1 MKPTVRAAFVTFSE
15 PLEGSLPYLYTD
27 ILGLVTTGI
36 GNLVDPVSLAVSLP
50 WVRPDGTP
58 ASQAEIVADWQRVK
72 AQNCGR
78 YRDPAGCAWHGTSA
92 ICLAHQGHRAARSVT
107 TIRLTPE
114 GVQEVVAR
122 KLEQNDLLLLRRF
135 PEMESWPADAQLAT
149 HSMAWACGPAFNF
162 PRLAEALR
170 ALDFRG
176 ACIHCTISEAGNP
189 GIVPRN
195 AMNRRLYLNAAR
207 VVEWKL
213 DPEEL
218 HWPTDLEDA
227 APTEPELPAAEP
239 VDEPVQEPDGGES
252 RWRATSEAVVDAV
265 RDLVTRRST
274 EGPEE

>member
-1 MKPTVRAAFVTFSE
+1 VKPSVRTAFVAFSE

-78 YRDPAGCAWHGTSA
+78 YRSPEGCAWKGTSGV
-92 ICLAHQGHRAARSVT
+92 CLAHQGHRAARSVT

-114 GVQEVVAR
+114 GVQEVVGR

-135 PEMESWPADAQLAT
+135 PDWESWPADAQLAT
-149 HSMAWACGPAFNF
+149 HSMAWACGPSFVF
-162 PRLAEALR
+162 PQLAAALR
-170 ALDFRG
+170 AQDFRL
-176 ACIHCTISEAGNP
+176 ACTHCTISEAGNP

-195 AMNRRLYLNAAR
+195 VLNRRLYLNAAR

-218 HWPTDLEDA
+218 HWPTDLEDM
-227 APTEPELPAAEP
+227 APTEPELPAAPESG
-239 VDEPVQEPDGGES
+239 VQEPDGGES
-252 RWRATSEAVVDAV
+252 RWRATSEAVVEAV
-265 RDLVTRRST
+265 RGLVTRRSA
-274 EGPEE
+274 EGLEE